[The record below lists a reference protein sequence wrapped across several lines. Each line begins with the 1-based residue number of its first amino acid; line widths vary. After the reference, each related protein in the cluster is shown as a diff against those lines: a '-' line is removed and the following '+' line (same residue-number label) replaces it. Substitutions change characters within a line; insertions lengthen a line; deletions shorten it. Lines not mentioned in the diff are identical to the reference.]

1 MIVFFENTD
10 TIMDEEAVD
19 TSLGRLE
26 TDSMTVYHT
35 WIVDTTESGHYEV
48 VKTYPNGGKDL
59 DWVVDIPEEGHWETR
74 DSEGIIVQY
83 FDGSIPEDTPHDA
96 PREDTWEFLRYFPYT
111 DEELSEQEAERAE
124 QEAIVEYDAQLLAAI
139 PMMVQ
144 LKSVYLTD
152 TQALTVPLL
161 FKQWTVGETYYHKE
175 IVRYDDGELY
185 RIGQPEITASDV
197 YKPGD
202 TGTESIY
209 SHITIDEEGYEEWK
223 PWDGVSGIYQQDQ
236 VVRDPDDGNLYIS
249 KIPNNVWGPPH
260 STPTYWDPY
269 TE

>member
-1 MIVFFENTD
+1 MLYFVQTNDDGRIVACTGDQNF
-10 TIMDEEAVD
+10 
-19 TSLGRLE
+19 
-26 TDSMTVYHT
+26 
-35 WIVDTTESGHYEV
+35 
-48 VKTYPNGGKDL
+48 
-59 DWVVDIPEEGHWETR
+59 
-74 DSEGIIVQY
+74 
-83 FDGSIPEDTPHDA
+83 
-96 PREDTWEFLRYFPYT
+96 T
-111 DEELSEQEAERAE
+111 DETYFEFNLPDDFNFSKQYEYRIQNGELIHDPLPPTEEEIAAETELQRQSQLQVA
-124 QEAIVEYDAQLLAAI
+124 VELFVQTQSATLTDAQAR
-139 PMMVQ
+139 
-144 LKSVYLTD
+144 
-152 TQALTVPLL
+152 TVPLL

-202 TGTESIY
+202 PGTTALY

-236 VVRDPDDGNLYIS
+236 IVRDPDDGNLYIS

-260 STPTYWDPY
+260 STPAYWDPY

>member
-1 MIVFFENTD
+1 MYCATD
-10 TIMDEEAVD
+10 ET
-19 TSLGRLE
+19 GRIAAT
-26 TDSMTVYHT
+26 TDREQFAEGMTEFT
-35 WIVDTTESGHYEV
+35 FPDDFDFS
-48 VKTYPNGGKDL
+48 
-59 DWVVDIPEEGHWETR
+59 
-74 DSEGIIVQY
+74 VQY
-83 FDGSIPEDTPHDA
+83 EYRIQNGELIHDPLPPSEEEIA
-96 PREDTWEFLRYFPYT
+96 AQTEFQRQSQLQVAA
-111 DEELSEQEAERAE
+111 ELF
-124 QEAIVEYDAQLLAAI
+124 
-139 PMMVQ
+139 VQ
-144 LKSVYLTD
+144 TQSATLTD
-152 TQALTVPLL
+152 VQARTVPLL
-161 FKQWTVGETYYHKE
+161 FKKWTVGETYYHKE

-260 STPTYWDPY
+260 SMPAYWDPY